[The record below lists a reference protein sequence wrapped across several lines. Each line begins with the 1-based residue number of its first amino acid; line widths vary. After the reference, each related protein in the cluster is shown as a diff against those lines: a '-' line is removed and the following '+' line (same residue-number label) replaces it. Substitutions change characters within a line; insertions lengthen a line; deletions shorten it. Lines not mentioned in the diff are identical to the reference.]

1 MEKLHVDSNKCI
13 GCGLCVSMNEDHFEF
28 NDEGVSTVKIPEVT
42 PEQAKEFYPRNLR
55 KAFQMIYNLFDKEN
69 LLWLEQN
76 GPSNRTTIN
85 AALEEIRKGSFHL
98 FRHK

>member
-1 MEKLHVDSNKCI
+1 MSPERIAELRNKTI
-13 GCGLCVSMNEDHFEF
+13 DLSD
-28 NDEGVSTVKIPEVT
+28 IPEVT

-76 GPSNRTTIN
+76 GSSNRTTIN
-85 AALEEIRKGSFHL
+85 AALEEIRKGSFQL
-98 FRHK
+98 LRHK

>member
-1 MEKLHVDSNKCI
+1 MSPRIAELKNRPIDLSD
-13 GCGLCVSMNEDHFEF
+13 
-28 NDEGVSTVKIPEVT
+28 IPEVT

>member
-1 MEKLHVDSNKCI
+1 MSPERIAELRNKTI
-13 GCGLCVSMNEDHFEF
+13 DLSD
-28 NDEGVSTVKIPEVT
+28 IPEAT
-42 PEQAKEFYPRNLR
+42 PEQSKEFYPRNLR

-98 FRHK
+98 LRHK

>member
-1 MEKLHVDSNKCI
+1 MSPERIAELRNKTI
-13 GCGLCVSMNEDHFEF
+13 DLSD
-28 NDEGVSTVKIPEVT
+28 IPEVT

-76 GPSNRTTIN
+76 GASNKTTIN

-98 FRHK
+98 LRHK

>member
-1 MEKLHVDSNKCI
+1 MSPERIAELRNKTI
-13 GCGLCVSMNEDHFEF
+13 DLSDI
-28 NDEGVSTVKIPEVT
+28 SEVT

-76 GPSNRTTIN
+76 GSSNRTTIN
-85 AALEEIRKGSFHL
+85 AALEEIREGSFHL
-98 FRHK
+98 LRHK

>member
-1 MEKLHVDSNKCI
+1 MSPERIAELKNRPIDLSD
-13 GCGLCVSMNEDHFEF
+13 
-28 NDEGVSTVKIPEVT
+28 IPEVT
-42 PEQAKEFYPRNLR
+42 PEQSKEFYPRNLR

-98 FRHK
+98 LRHK

>member
-1 MEKLHVDSNKCI
+1 MSPERIAELSNKPI
-13 GCGLCVSMNEDHFEF
+13 DLSD
-28 NDEGVSTVKIPEVT
+28 IPEVT
-42 PEQAKEFYPRNLR
+42 SEQAKEFYPRKLR

-85 AALEEIRKGSFHL
+85 AALEEIRKGTL
-98 FRHK
+98 TLA